1 MRNNDCFNMKRMY
14 VTLTRIQ
21 PAQNAKS
28 RLLDVLNFKLT
39 FTNSAMSLLMTSFM
53 VAMLATLTI
62 VF

>member
-1 MRNNDCFNMKRMY
+1 MRNNDCGNVKRMY